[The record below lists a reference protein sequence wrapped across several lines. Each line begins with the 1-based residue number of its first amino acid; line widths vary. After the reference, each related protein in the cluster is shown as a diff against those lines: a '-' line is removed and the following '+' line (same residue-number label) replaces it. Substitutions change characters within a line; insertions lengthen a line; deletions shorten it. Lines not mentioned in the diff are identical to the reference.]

1 MSIKIRVKKPLKEIT
16 RYEKE
21 TGRKY
26 NIVDEFTKRIT
37 VQPCEYAFTMTK
49 ILKIGI
55 NPKTK
60 YNTPAGVYCYPL
72 DSIRYTELIEN
83 ELPFMSDAPYVG
95 LVKLNWNAKWL
106 TFGKDNGTPEDEES
120 VAAYLKY
127 KYDFDINDFSERP
140 LHWNHSPNARIFD
153 MTYFC
158 SLAQAKDTGTR
169 PTIMWTQILKEL
181 GYDGVYDEGAGIIHS
196 AERTQLVCLTLNAY
210 EKVGM
215 YETAALRALSGP
227 VQKKGRYKRNAA
239 IAQAEAR
246 KFWKDFA
253 TLPPEKKIIREETFN
268 INNHVAKHGEKFLDT
283 LQDAKF
289 TGNVVLALKDSS
301 DGTNI
306 DRIPKNIKVFGIF
319 VLYLYPA
326 DDPVIADNVDVNELK
341 LSDAKYLPQGIEF
354 TNLNLTNNYSYIQLP
369 DNLVIPGDLRAD
381 RFLRALPNNI
391 KISGELRMDNI
402 KEPGIFFPANFDFKF
417 FTGRILGTP
426 FQYATKDE
434 VVHFLKTYSAEPIT
448 ESVKK
453 KILIRLNR

>member
-21 TGRKY
+21 TGGKY

-55 NPKTK
+55 NPQTK

-83 ELPFMSDAPYVG
+83 ELPFMSDAPYIG

-106 TFGKDNGTPEDEES
+106 TFGKDNGTPEQEES

-127 KYDFDINDFSERP
+127 KYDFNINDYSERP

-158 SLAQAKDTGTR
+158 SLSQAKDTGTR

-181 GYDGVYDEGAGIIHS
+181 GYDGIYDEGAGIVHS

-215 YETAALRALSGP
+215 YETAALRASSEP

-239 IAQAEAR
+239 FAQAEAK
-246 KFWKDFA
+246 KFWKNFA
-253 TLPPEKKIIREETFN
+253 TLPPEQKIVREDHTD
-268 INNHVAKHGEKFLDT
+268 INKLVVKYGQPILDT
-283 LQDAKF
+283 LQDTTF
-289 TGNVVLALKDSS
+289 TGNVSISIADYS
-301 DGTNI
+301 DVT
-306 DRIPKNIKVFGIF
+306 RIPKNITVFGILVIF
-319 VLYLYPA
+319 VNPYQPLVA
-326 DDPVIADNVDVNELK
+326 ENVKARELK
-341 LSDAKYLPQGIEF
+341 LSDAKTLPEGIDF
-354 TNLNLTNNYSYIQLP
+354 TDLNLTNNYAYMQLP
-369 DNLVIPGDLRAD
+369 ENLVIPGDLRAD
-381 RFLRALPNNI
+381 TYLKALPNNI
-391 KISGELRMDNI
+391 KIGGELRMDVKN
-402 KEPGIFFPANFDFKF
+402 PDTFFPEDFNFRT

-426 FQYATKDE
+426 FEYATKED
-434 VVHFLKTYSAEPIT
+434 VVNFLKTRKTLEEIT
-448 ESVKK
+448 DKWKK
-453 KILIRLNR
+453 FL